1 MLDLVSIVIPTYNRS
16 EELKRALESILSQ
29 TYKNWEVIVVDNNS
43 TDGTDAMMESL
54 NDQRI
59 RLLKINNNGVIAAS
73 RNLGIDAS
81 SGEWIAFLDS
91 DDWWY
96 SNKLEKV
103 MCYCSSGHDVCYHDL
118 KIMSSQRKLSLYQK
132 KMSGYQV
139 KKPVFNDLIQLGNAL
154 SNSSVVV
161 RAALIKQIGGLCE
174 DRKLIASEDYECWI
188 RLSKLT
194 NKFKYIPET
203 LGCYW
208 IGAANTTNATLSLTN
223 LQYINKRYIAKFNE
237 ENNSE
242 LPVWWM
248 YAYARALYLTGD
260 VINARSL
267 LKELTKRHLSPIVR
281 LKSYYMMHVGR

>member
-1 MLDLVSIVIPTYNRS
+1 MLDLVSVVIPTYNRS
-16 EELKRALESILSQ
+16 EELKRALESVLSQ
-29 TYKNWEVIVVDNNS
+29 TYKNFEVIVVDNNS
-43 TDGTDAMMESL
+43 TDDTDAMLKSL

-59 RLLKINNNGVIAAS
+59 RLLKIKNNGVIAAS
-73 RNLGIDAS
+73 RNLGINSS

-91 DDWWY
+91 DDWWH

-103 MCYCSSGHDVCYHDL
+103 MCYCNSGYDVCYHDL
-118 KIMSSQRKLSLYQK
+118 KIFSSQRKFSLYQK

-174 DRKLIASEDYECWI
+174 DRRLIASEDYECWI

-208 IGAANTTNATLSLTN
+208 IGVANTTSATLSLAN
-223 LQYINKRYIAKFNE
+223 LQYINKLHIAKFNE

-242 LPVWWM
+242 SPAWWM

-260 VINARSL
+260 TLNARNL
-267 LKELTKRHLSPIVR
+267 LKELTKRHISLTIR
-281 LKSYYMMHVGR
+281 LKSYYMILVSK